1 MIMQK
6 KLKNHLK
13 IIELFLKGSSFY
25 RGVVLTIAVVLPLVI
40 FNALDLFHFAPAI
53 AVGAFLN
60 APSDVPGSLKRKING
75 ILISIVLTLLV
86 TFILYITKPIFVLLL
101 IAIAFLSFIISLISV
116 YGFRASLISF
126 SGLLAIVLALAIEKP
141 DLKSIAIH
149 VGLIG
154 IGGLWYLLVSLLSHW
169 VFPKKD
175 DDQLLSD
182 TLLLTGKYLK
192 IRAKLLTKPNKRD
205 KFSKKALIL
214 QTQISEKHETLREL
228 LLEGRK
234 RSGRSYS
241 NERRLLIFISSVDVL
256 ELALANT
263 LDYSKIDSLIGLHK
277 AHLNAFKKMNKEMGS
292 HLIILSELLIKKGTL
307 PSIDTLN
314 ITFENTSKAI
324 QDYIYEVTLPNAREG
339 AITLRNLQ
347 DYQKQLLQEV
357 KAIRR
362 VLSNVK
368 NNTKASLKTRDSK
381 QFLTSQDYRFNILLQ
396 HFSLKS
402 PMLRH
407 ALRLTSAIVFGFLLG
422 SLLDIKNAYWIVL
435 TIVVIMRPNYGLTK
449 ERSKNRIIGTIIGAI
464 IATSIILITKNT
476 TVYMVLAVISLTFAF
491 SLIQQSYKA
500 GAAFITLH
508 IVFVYALIDPNA
520 FLVVQYR
527 VIDTVIG
534 AIIAVLANY
543 LLFPSW
549 EYKNLDSV
557 IVSVIASNANYLN
570 ATKKLYHNKEA
581 DSLEYKVSRKEAFL
595 AMSNLNA
602 AFQRLTQDPKSKQK
616 ESALIYDMVTLNHTI
631 LSAIASIGSYILNH
645 KTSSP
650 SEEFDTIIEGI
661 TLSLKHS
668 ASKLDDNKVVPFS
681 EEKEIH
687 QAHKKL
693 QNHYDDLSQKR
704 DIAIEAGQ
712 TEIDDKTLLNLQEA
726 HLISNQLL
734 WLKSLAANL
743 TNVTLKYKSVFN

>member
-1 MIMQK
+1 MQK

-13 IIELFLKGSSFY
+13 NIELFLKGSSFY
-25 RGVVLTIAVVLPLVI
+25 RGVVLTIAAVLPLVI
-40 FNALDLFHFAPAI
+40 FSAIDLFQFAPAI

-75 ILISIVLTLLV
+75 ILISIVLTMLV
-86 TFILYITKPIFVLLL
+86 TFIIFITKPVFVLLL
-101 IAIAFLSFIISLISV
+101 IAITVLSFAISLISV

-126 SGLLAIVLALAIEKP
+126 SGLLSIVLALAIEKP
-141 DLKSIAIH
+141 DLKSITVH
-149 VGLIG
+149 VGLMG
-154 IGGLWYLLVSLLSHW
+154 VGGLWYLLFSLFSKW

-182 TLLLTGKYLK
+182 TLALTGKYLK
-192 IRAKLLTKPNKRD
+192 IRAKLLTKPKKRD
-205 KFSKKALIL
+205 KFSGKALVI

-241 NERRLLIFISSVDVL
+241 NERRLLIFISSIDIL

-263 LDYSKIDSLIGLHK
+263 LDYSKIDSLIGIHK
-277 AHLNAFKKMNKEMGS
+277 THLNAFKKMNKEMGN
-292 HLIILSELLIKKGTL
+292 HLIILSELLIKKGEL
-307 PSIDTLN
+307 PNIDSLN
-314 ITFENTSKAI
+314 KAFENTGNAI
-324 QDYIYEVTLPNAREG
+324 QNYVNEVTLPKARKG

-368 NNTKASLKTRDSK
+368 NNTRASLKAQDTK
-381 QFLTSQDYRFNILLQ
+381 QFLTSQDYRFNIVLQ

-407 ALRLTSAIVFGFLLG
+407 ALRLTIAILFGFLLG
-422 SLLDIKNAYWIVL
+422 SLLDIKNAYWIML

-449 ERSKNRIIGTIIGAI
+449 ERSKNRIIGTIIGAV
-464 IATSIILITKNT
+464 IATGIILITKNT
-476 TVYMVLAVISLTFAF
+476 NVYMVLAVVSLTFAF

-500 GAAFITLH
+500 GAAFITLN

-549 EYKNLDSV
+549 EYKNLDLV
-557 IVSVIASNANYLN
+557 IENVILSNANYLN
-570 ATKKLYHNKEA
+570 ATKNLYHDKEEN
-581 DSLEYKVSRKEAFL
+581 SLAYKVSRKQAFL

-616 ESALIYDMVTLNHTI
+616 ESGLIYEMVTLNHTI
-631 LSAIASIGSYILNH
+631 LSAIASIGSYTINH
-645 KTSSP
+645 KTSLA
-650 SEEFDTIIEGI
+650 SEEFNTIIEGI
-661 TLSLKHS
+661 TSTLKQS
-668 ASKLDDNKVVPFS
+668 ASKLDCNKIADSS
-681 EEKEIH
+681 EEKNIH
-687 QAHKKL
+687 EAHKKL
-693 QNHYDDLSQKR
+693 QNRYTHLSQKR
-704 DIAIEAGQ
+704 DLAIQAGQ
-712 TEIDDKTLLNLQEA
+712 IEIDDKTLLNLQEA

-734 WLKSLAANL
+734 WLKSLSTNL